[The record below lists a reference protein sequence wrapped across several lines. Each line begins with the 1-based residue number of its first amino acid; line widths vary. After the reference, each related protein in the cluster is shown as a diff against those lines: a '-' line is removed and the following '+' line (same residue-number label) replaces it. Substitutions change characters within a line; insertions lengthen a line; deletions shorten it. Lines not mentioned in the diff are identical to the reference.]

1 MNEFF
6 SYADLKEMA
15 IDAAKA
21 NDSMAYRIDLIR
33 AICELPEANKSIHR
47 VRWNDIPARYYYQ
60 VAENPERY
68 LPRDAEAFRFWF
80 LRLVREDSFAPC
92 VVDFAKA

>member
-6 SYADLKEMA
+6 SYDELKEMV

-21 NDSMAYRIDLIR
+21 NDGMTYRIELVK
-33 AICELPEANKSIHR
+33 AMCELPEANKSIHR
-47 VRWNDIPARYYYQ
+47 VRWNDIPTEYFHM

-68 LPRDAEAFRFWF
+68 LPRTAEAFRFHF
-80 LRLVREDSFAPC
+80 LRLVQSGLFGEH
-92 VVDFAKA
+92 VVDFAIA